1 MESKIKENKTIIA
14 LALLLLLANIILYH
28 LVDKS
33 KKEIIPVEPKKPE
46 INNTR
51 GFNFENGKGYIPYQS
66 DQQVRD
72 LRYNNPEYIF
82 KVPGMIIKSDKDLF
96 EERADEYIEENYE
109 EILEEYK
116 DR

>member
-1 MESKIKENKTIIA
+1 MESEIKQNKIIIA

-28 LVDKS
+28 LVNKS
-33 KKEIIPVEPKKPE
+33 EKDVVPVEVKQPE

-51 GFNFENGKGYIPYQS
+51 GYNFEKGKGYIPYQS

-96 EERADEYIEENYE
+96 EERAEEYIEENYD